1 MRESD
6 RAAFVDSMIDAVATK
21 VWRDLSEHARAV
33 LPVVG
38 AHIALLGHDEPIS
51 LKGIGEHSGLGKQDV
66 EAALGEL
73 IALGQIVRVDV
84 KDGGP
89 CFQLVGMSLSIPEK
103 SGPAESIQ
111 ALIDEGGLKVY
122 GDLTINVEEPS
133 VELMRLVT
141 QLAELLA
148 RQASAR
154 EEEASRIAH
163 RVEITKYRGPIG
175 RSGSH
180 RAHDPSVDTDL

>member
-6 RAAFVDSMIDAVATK
+6 RAAFVDLMIDAVATK
-21 VWRDLSEHARAV
+21 VWRDLSEHARGV

-38 AHIALLGHDEPIS
+38 AHTALLGRDESIS
-51 LKGIGEHSGLGKQDV
+51 IERIGEHSGLKKQHV
-66 EAALGEL
+66 EAALDEL

-89 CFQLVGMSLSIPEK
+89 SFQLVGMGLPIPEK
-103 SGPAESIQ
+103 SAPAESLQ
-111 ALIDEGGLKVY
+111 ALIDEGGVKVY

-133 VELMRLVT
+133 VELMRLVSR
-141 QLAELLA
+141 LAELLA

-154 EEEASRIAH
+154 EKEASRIAH
-163 RVEITKYRGPIG
+163 RVEITKYREPIG
-175 RSGSH
+175 RSGSP
-180 RAHDPSVDTDL
+180 RAHGVDTDL

>member
-1 MRESD
+1 MHESD

-21 VWRDLSEHARAV
+21 VWRDLSERARAV

-38 AHIALLGHDEPIS
+38 SHIALLGHDVPIS
-51 LKGIGEHSGLGKQDV
+51 LKRIGEHSGLRKQDV
-66 EAALGEL
+66 EAALDEL
-73 IALGQIVRVDV
+73 VALGQIARLDV

-89 CFQLVGMSLSIPEK
+89 CFRLVGIGLPIAEK
-103 SGPAESIQ
+103 SASAESLR

-133 VELMRLVT
+133 VELMRIVSR
-141 QLAELLA
+141 LAELLA

-163 RVEITKYRGPIG
+163 RVEITKYREPIG
-175 RSGSH
+175 RSGLP
-180 RAHDPSVDTDL
+180 RAHGADTDL